1 MIIKAFYSFV
11 MHDLD
16 GGRCQIVFSIVKFE
30 KMRLFSQND
39 NFSLVDFL
47 LVAILIKTY
56 AIRTQTSYLRFVV
69 H

>member
-1 MIIKAFYSFV
+1 

-16 GGRCQIVFSIVKFE
+16 GGRCQIVFSIEKFE

-39 NFSLVDFL
+39 NFSLVDF
-47 LVAILIKTY
+47 VAILIKTY

>member
-39 NFSLVDFL
+39 NFSLVDF
-47 LVAILIKTY
+47 VAILIKTY
-56 AIRTQTSYLRFVV
+56 AMRTQPSYLRFVV